1 MSKAV
6 TRISTLLAISGV
18 AAIAFGLALFIWP
31 GMSLEV
37 LVALFGA
44 FALLYGTL
52 VLGMGLYLVAHR
64 STEWVPFTLNG
75 LAGLAI
81 GISTYLFPGITA
93 LAAVYLVAGWAI
105 VTGVF
110 EIVAAVDMREVVSD
124 AWWIGLSGALS
135 VVFGVVIAV
144 FPGTGV
150 LTILWLIG
158 AYSIAAGIPRIAAA
172 YRIRQLAGNLESAT
186 GAMQSAVGAMRS

>member
-1 MSKAV
+1 MTKAV
-6 TRISTLLAISGV
+6 TRISTLLAISGI

-31 GMSLEV
+31 GISLEV

-52 VLGMGLYLVAHR
+52 VLGMGLYMLANR

-93 LAAVYLVAGWAI
+93 LAAVYLIAGWAI

-110 EIVAAVDMREVVSD
+110 EIVAAIDMREVVSS
-124 AWWIGLSGALS
+124 AWWIGVSGALS
-135 VVFGVVIAV
+135 VLFGLVIAA
-144 FPGTGV
+144 FPGTGA
-150 LTILWLIG
+150 LTILWVIG
-158 AYSIAAGIPRIAAA
+158 VYSIAAGIPRIAAA
-172 YRIRQLAGNLESAT
+172 YRIRKLATNVESAT
-186 GAMQSAVGAMRS
+186 GAVRSAVGAVRT

>member
-1 MSKAV
+1 MTKAV

-18 AAIAFGLALFIWP
+18 SAIVFGLALFIWP
-31 GMSLEV
+31 GMSLEA

-52 VLGMGLYLVAHR
+52 VLGMGLYLLAHR
-64 STEWVPFTLNG
+64 SSDWVPFTLNG

-93 LAAVYLVAGWAI
+93 LAAVYLIAGWAI

-110 EIVAAVDMREVVSD
+110 EIVAAIDMREMVSD
-124 AWWIGLSGALS
+124 AVWIGVSGALS
-135 VVFGVVIAV
+135 VLFGLVIAA
-144 FPGTGV
+144 FPGAGV

-158 AYSIAAGIPRIAAA
+158 AYSIAAGIPRVAAA
-172 YRIRQLAGNLESAT
+172 YRIRKLASNVESAT
-186 GAMQSAVGAMRS
+186 GAVRSAVGAVRT